1 MAYKYPYMIKR
12 KGKEVKGLYEA
23 NRGLI
28 HVRAWVGS
36 FLVHEN
42 NYISPV

>member
-12 KGKEVKGLYEA
+12 KGKAVKGLYEA
-23 NRGLI
+23 DRGLI
-28 HVRAWVGS
+28 RVRAWVGS

-42 NYISPV
+42 NYIAPV

>member
-1 MAYKYPYMIKR
+1 MAYKYPYMIKC
-12 KGKEVKGLYEA
+12 KGKEVKWLYEA

-42 NYISPV
+42 NYIAPV

>member
-1 MAYKYPYMIKR
+1 MYKYPYMIKR
-12 KGKEVKGLYEA
+12 KGKEVKGLYEE

-36 FLVHEN
+36 FLVREN
-42 NYISPV
+42 NYIAPV